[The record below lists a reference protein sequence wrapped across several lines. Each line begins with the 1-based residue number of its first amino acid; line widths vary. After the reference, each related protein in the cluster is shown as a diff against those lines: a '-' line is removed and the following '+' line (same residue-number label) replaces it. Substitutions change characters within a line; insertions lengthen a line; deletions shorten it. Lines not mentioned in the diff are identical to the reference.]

1 MFEIKKSPLRLI
13 EFFLLENQ
21 FSVKSKGIS
30 SAKDVEQFFDSYPIS
45 IDFAHQ
51 DTESDEF
58 HVFVMVKVNNGK
70 KIPGYSLVCNGV
82 GIFELPPDKI
92 EKDSAVYKNLKLYST
107 VNMVINHIRNIIS
120 LQTAF
125 APHGRY
131 NLPPIDIGDLFAQK
145 AEKQKL
151 KNKKG

>member
-13 EFFLLENQ
+13 AFFLLENQ

-30 SAKDVEQFFDSYPIS
+30 SSKDVEQFFDSYPIS

-51 DTESDEF
+51 DTDGDEF

-70 KIPGYSLVCNGV
+70 KIPGYSLVCNGM
-82 GIFELPPDKI
+82 GIFELPSNII

-151 KNKKG
+151 RKKKG

>member
-1 MFEIKKSPLRLI
+1 MFEIKKSSLRLI

-70 KIPGYSLVCNGV
+70 KYLDILYYVMAWGYLSCHPIQLRR
-82 GIFELPPDKI
+82 I
-92 EKDSAVYKNLKLYST
+92 
-107 VNMVINHIRNIIS
+107 
-120 LQTAF
+120 LQFT
-125 APHGRY
+125 RTLNY
-131 NLPPIDIGDLFAQK
+131 IQL
-145 AEKQKL
+145 
-151 KNKKG
+151 